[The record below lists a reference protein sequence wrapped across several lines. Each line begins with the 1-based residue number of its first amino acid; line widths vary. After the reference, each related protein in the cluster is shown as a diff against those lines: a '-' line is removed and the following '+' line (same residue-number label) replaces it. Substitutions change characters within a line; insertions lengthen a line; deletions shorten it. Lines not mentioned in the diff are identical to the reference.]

1 MSELLAHLQSLSK
14 AGPLTANTT
23 NVLSLRNR
31 NTELKQ
37 LMANVPAYYGAGGST
52 AFGSEQAKEL
62 VLVEINLR

>member
-14 AGPLTANTT
+14 AGPPTANIT
-23 NVLSLRNR
+23 NVLRNC

-37 LMANVPAYYGAGGST
+37 LMANVPAYYSAEGFA